1 MTMIIKRKKTETGSS
16 SRKTRN
22 EKGQRQVAG
31 AAERRVGERTD
42 MGAWGVKAYDND
54 TAADWVFDK
63 ITKAIERA
71 LNSRSS
77 EPEEVLAALAVA
89 VDLGLVPWLDWESVE
104 NALALVKRN
113 DEKTK
118 WKTPEERA
126 AYLKAFRARLRRG
139 RKASGWTPLTAVLK
153 KTKTKT
159 KPRRTSK
166 AVIKK
171 KVSA

>member
-1 MTMIIKRKKTETGSS
+1 
-16 SRKTRN
+16 
-22 EKGQRQVAG
+22 
-31 AAERRVGERTD
+31 

-104 NALALVKRN
+104 KALALVKHN

-139 RKASGWTPLTAVLK
+139 RKASGWTPSGWTPLTDVLTK
-153 KTKTKT
+153 TKAKTKAKTKTKT